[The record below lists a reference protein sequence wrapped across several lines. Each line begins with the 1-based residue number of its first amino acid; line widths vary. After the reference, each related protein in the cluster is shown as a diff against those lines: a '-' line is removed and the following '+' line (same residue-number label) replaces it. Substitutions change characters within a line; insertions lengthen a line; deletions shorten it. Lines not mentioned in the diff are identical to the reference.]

1 MDPLSGAASVIAV
14 VQVAGQ
20 VWSLCWKYYSDAKNA
35 KSDIE
40 RLMGNVLALQ
50 NLFQHVQALAKGPG
64 AAKLVA
70 SKELIERTA
79 LELEQEFK
87 ELRKIL
93 ESGKR
98 QGILKS
104 FRRRLRWPL
113 QKEDVD
119 KIFQL
124 LERHKTTLITAMNC
138 DQMYEADSQE
148 QQKCLSRLPN
158 AEGAAYNHRLWEYE
172 DRCLPDTR
180 VDLRQ
185 QIMDWFENPK
195 GECIFWLNGM
205 AGTGKSTISRTV
217 AWDLAE
223 KKRLAASFFF
233 SRGRGDI
240 SHAGQFFTTI
250 AAQLAKS
257 LPALRPLISKAIEEN
272 VDILKQGLSEQWKH
286 LILSPL
292 KNAPAQSIQLVVVID
307 ALDECDNKDDIQLIL
322 KLLAQAK

>member
-1 MDPLSGAASVIAV
+1 MGGAASVIAV

-138 DQMYEADSQE
+138 DQILRNNKNVFRGCRMLKVRHITTDSGNM
-148 QQKCLSRLPN
+148 KTAVC
-158 AEGAAYNHRLWEYE
+158 
-172 DRCLPDTR
+172 
-180 VDLRQ
+180 
-185 QIMDWFENPK
+185 QIPE
-195 GECIFWLNGM
+195 
-205 AGTGKSTISRTV
+205 
-217 AWDLAE
+217 
-223 KKRLAASFFF
+223 
-233 SRGRGDI
+233 
-240 SHAGQFFTTI
+240 
-250 AAQLAKS
+250 
-257 LPALRPLISKAIEEN
+257 
-272 VDILKQGLSEQWKH
+272 
-286 LILSPL
+286 
-292 KNAPAQSIQLVVVID
+292 
-307 ALDECDNKDDIQLIL
+307 
-322 KLLAQAK
+322 